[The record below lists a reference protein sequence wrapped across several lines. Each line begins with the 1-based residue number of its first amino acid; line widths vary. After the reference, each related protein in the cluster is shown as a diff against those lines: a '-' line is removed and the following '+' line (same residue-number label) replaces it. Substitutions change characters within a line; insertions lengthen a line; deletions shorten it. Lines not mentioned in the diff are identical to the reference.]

1 MIKDLGRK
9 AAGLSFVIYE
19 YTTVYCP
26 PLGKLVMNG
35 YSRPIIKKEGEAAG
49 LCEEDTFL
57 QIGSGSMPYTAYI
70 IASITG
76 AKVDGIDIDRLA
88 LRNAEKFAEIYG
100 KEFQGN
106 VDITY
111 GDGADYDVSEYDCI
125 MISLGVEGL
134 EKVFKNIVDNGKKD
148 VRILYR
154 EVTRYNNEDVVPSY
168 FEVKETLCHPM
179 FWKTVLLKKK
189 E

>member
-19 YTTVYCP
+19 YTTLFCP
-26 PLGKLVMNG
+26 PLGRLVMNG
-35 YSRPIIKKEGEAAG
+35 YSRPIIRREVEMAG
-49 LCEEDTFL
+49 LNENDVFL
-57 QIGSGSMPYTAYI
+57 QIGSGSMPYTSYI

-76 AKVDGIDIDRLA
+76 AQVDGIDIDQLA
-88 LRNAEKFAEIYG
+88 LRNAHRFADIYG
-100 KEFQGN
+100 KEFNGQVNIRYGN
-106 VDITY
+106 
-111 GDGADYDVSEYDCI
+111 GMDYDVSAYDCI

-134 EKVFKNIVDNGKKD
+134 EQVFKNIVDTGKKD

-154 EVTRYNNEDVVPSY
+154 EVTRYDNEDVVPSD
-168 FEVKETLCHPM
+168 FVVEKTLCHPM
-179 FWKTVLLKKK
+179 FWKTLLLRKK